1 MAINYVDYE
10 VLAKG
15 QTTYS
20 NKAEEL
26 DGILKDLF
34 NMNAELSDGWKND
47 TARAFVQR
55 FQDDHKPA
63 IEKVIAALNEISN
76 YISTYSA
83 NRQDE
88 DAQGASAVSG

>member
-15 QTTYS
+15 KTTYM
-20 NKAEEL
+20 NKANEL
-26 DGILKDLF
+26 EGILKDLL
-34 NMNAELSDGWKND
+34 NMNVELSDGWKND

-55 FQDDHKPA
+55 FDGDHKPA
-63 IEKVIAALNEISN
+63 IEKVIAALNEISE
-76 YISTYSA
+76 YIKTYSA

-88 DAQGASAVSG
+88 DSQGANAISG